1 MSAAFGSYGGE
12 SFKRRGLSRVEVV
25 AIVFVVCA
33 IAIFMIPLASG
44 SRNVAARRT
53 ACLSNLSEIG
63 KGLSAYLA
71 DSDDRWPY
79 VAKLRS
85 LSRHD
90 PPWPTLPTVL
100 GNYVTDNDVTDR
112 EVFRCPADIRTLSD
126 GSRLAG
132 TFPAETTYFATEGL
146 SFEWQFG
153 EIYGGRKLGE
163 EMMSRPEGFGL
174 GPADQPILRDF
185 ELFHEGDD
193 GGSFNT
199 LFADLRARSSRGD
212 RGR

>member
-1 MSAAFGSYGGE
+1 M
-12 SFKRRGLSRVEVV
+12 
-25 AIVFVVCA
+25 
-33 IAIFMIPLASG
+33 
-44 SRNVAARRT
+44 
-53 ACLSNLSEIG
+53 
-63 KGLSAYLA
+63 
-71 DSDDRWPY
+71 
-79 VAKLRS
+79 
-85 LSRHD
+85 
-90 PPWPTLPTVL
+90 
-100 GNYVTDNDVTDR
+100 
-112 EVFRCPADIRTLSD
+112 
-126 GSRLAG
+126 AG